1 MFSTWATHR
10 SQASFGENA
19 LDFRPERWEGLKGEA
34 LLGFVPFNSGPR
46 VCPGRKSSSLLLF
59 GLNN

>member
-10 SQASFGENA
+10 SKASFGDDA

-46 VCPGRKSSSLLLF
+46 ACPGRKYSSLLVF
-59 GLNN
+59 WGG